1 MGDNTGF
8 SWQTLKESGQL
19 EDLGKNGAQVQ
30 NLDLNEKH

>member
-1 MGDNTGF
+1 MSTELW
-8 SWQTLKESGQL
+8 WQTLKESGQL